1 MILSSDFPQADLCRS
16 CVCVDL
22 DAIRHNFD
30 ALKAL
35 LDPSVKV
42 LSIVKADAYG
52 HGAVAVAKALESRT
66 DFFAVSAVSEG
77 VELRHAGIRKP
88 ILILSYT
95 APCAFDALLAHDIR
109 GTIYSLDDAKALSAA
124 AKAHG
129 TIATVHIAVDTG
141 MGRIGFPVTENAADT
156 VKEIAALPNL
166 SVEGVFSHYATADM
180 TDKTEALLQKTRF
193 DQFLAMLAARGVS
206 VPIRHICNSAGTMEL
221 TDHYDM
227 VRLGVA
233 LYGLYP
239 SDEVDQTKVRL
250 IPAMRVVSHV
260 IHVKTVAPGTPIG
273 YGGVYRAPSERKIA
287 TVCIGYA
294 DGFNR
299 AFTGK
304 GCVLLRGRRVP
315 VVGKVCMDQI
325 MVDVTDVPD
334 AAVGDEV
341 VILGK
346 DGDEE
351 ITADALGAPVGSFGY
366 EVICNFM
373 PRVVRIYK
381 GESGDE

>member
-1 MILSSDFPQADLCRS
+1 MILNSDYPQADLCRS

-30 ALKAL
+30 ELKAL

-52 HGAVAVAKALESRT
+52 HGAVAVARALESRT

-77 VELRHAGIRKP
+77 VELRRAGIKKP

-95 APCAFDALLAHDIR
+95 APCAYDALLDYDIR
-109 GTIYSLDDAKALSAA
+109 GTVYSLDDAKALSAA

-129 TIATVHIAVDTG
+129 KTATVHIAVDTG

-156 VKEIAALPNL
+156 VSEIAALPNL
-166 SVEGVFSHYATADM
+166 CVEGLFSHYATADM
-180 TDKTEALLQKTRF
+180 TDKTAALAQKARF
-193 DQFLAMLAARGVS
+193 DRFIDLLAARGVT
-206 VPIRHICNSAGTMEL
+206 VPIRHICNSAGTMEF

-239 SDEVDQTKVRL
+239 SDEVDRTKVHL

-273 YGGVYRAPSERKIA
+273 YGGVYRAPAERRIA

-299 AFTGK
+299 AFTGT
-304 GCVLLRGRRVP
+304 GCVLLHGKRAP

-325 MVDVTDVPD
+325 MLDVTDIPD

-341 VILGK
+341 VILGR

-351 ITADALGAPVGSFGY
+351 LTADELGALVGSFGY

-373 PRVVRIYK
+373 PRVTRIYK
-381 GESGDE
+381 GE